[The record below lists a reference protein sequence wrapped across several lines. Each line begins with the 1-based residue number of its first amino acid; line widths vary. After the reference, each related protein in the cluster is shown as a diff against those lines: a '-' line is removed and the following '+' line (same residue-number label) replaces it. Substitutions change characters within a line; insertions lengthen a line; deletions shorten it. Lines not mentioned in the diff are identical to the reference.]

1 MNESPASRGVM
12 TVSALT
18 RNIRDVVE
26 SRFPVLWVRGE
37 ISNFLRARSGHAYF
51 ILKDEQA
58 QLRCV
63 MFRHRGQYLDW
74 SPADGMEV
82 EVQALLS
89 LYEPRGDLQLNVETM
104 RRAGAGALYEKF
116 LRLRDALEKEGL
128 FAPELKRPLPAF
140 PLRVGVVTSTG
151 AAALRDVLSTL
162 RRRNPAIEVIVYPT
176 LVQGSSA
183 AAEIAAALTEAGRR
197 AECDVIILARGG
209 GSIEDLW
216 CFNEEVVARAIR
228 ACPVPVVSGV
238 GHESDITIADL
249 AADRRAPTPTGAA
262 EMVSPEAAETMRR
275 IQQLARNA
283 SAAMR
288 RRIEG
293 AMQRVDSLSRRL
305 EHPRHRIELQATKVL
320 QLLDKLNGAYA
331 GQISRSRWRV
341 GQALHRMRGAMPST
355 ATHGKSTSQLLEKMT
370 RSMQLQLSRASQ
382 RVEWLSTNLQ
392 HLDPMNVLARGYSV
406 VRDDQGRI
414 IRSTTAT
421 TVGSALDITLANGR
435 LGARVE
441 KVE

>member
-1 MNESPASRGVM
+1 
-12 TVSALT
+12 
-18 RNIRDVVE
+18 
-26 SRFPVLWVRGE
+26 
-37 ISNFLRARSGHAYF
+37 
-51 ILKDEQA
+51 
-58 QLRCV
+58 
-63 MFRHRGQYLDW
+63 
-74 SPADGMEV
+74 
-82 EVQALLS
+82 
-89 LYEPRGDLQLNVETM
+89 
-104 RRAGAGALYEKF
+104 
-116 LRLRDALEKEGL
+116 
-128 FAPELKRPLPAF
+128 
-140 PLRVGVVTSTG
+140 
-151 AAALRDVLSTL
+151 
-162 RRRNPAIEVIVYPT
+162 
-176 LVQGSSA
+176 
-183 AAEIAAALTEAGRR
+183 
-197 AECDVIILARGG
+197 
-209 GSIEDLW
+209 
-216 CFNEEVVARAIR
+216 
-228 ACPVPVVSGV
+228 
-238 GHESDITIADL
+238 
-249 AADRRAPTPTGAA
+249 
-262 EMVSPEAAETMRR
+262 MVSPEAAETMRR